1 MRKMRIALILVV
13 VFAASL
19 TAVSR
24 AEEKPAP
31 NDLDRQKA
39 AMAALRD
46 VATAVENYAVANKVY
61 PGPTEGYVDVET
73 LRPKLQPSYT
83 KDLTAKDPWSHPLR
97 YWSDGKHYAIA
108 SNGRDGNA
116 DQPYEKVTA
125 QTKISRFDGD
135 IIYRD
140 GMFVQWPEGPQH

>member
-1 MRKMRIALILVV
+1 LVL

-19 TAVSR
+19 AAGSR

-39 AMAALRD
+39 TMAALRD
-46 VATAVENYAVANKVY
+46 VATSVETYAVDNKVY
-61 PGPTEGYVDVET
+61 PGPTEGDVDVET
-73 LRPKLQPSYT
+73 LRAKLQPSYT
-83 KDLTAKDPWSHPLR
+83 KDLTAKDAWSHPLR
-97 YWSDGKHYAIA
+97 YWSDGKHYVIV
-108 SNGRDGNA
+108 SNGRDGKA
-116 DQPYEKVTA
+116 DQPYDKVTA

-135 IIYRD
+135 IIFRD